1 MKFFI
6 KFRNISIGIG
16 NISIEFGNMSMR
28 MVKMPII

>member
-6 KFRNISIGIG
+6 KFRNISIEFG

-28 MVKMPII
+28 MVKIPIN

>member
-1 MKFFI
+1 MKFFM

-16 NISIEFGNMSMR
+16 NISIEIGNMSMR

>member
-16 NISIEFGNMSMR
+16 NISIEIGNMSMR
-28 MVKMPII
+28 MVKIPII

>member
-6 KFRNISIGIG
+6 KFRNISIEFG

-28 MVKMPII
+28 MVKIPII

>member
-6 KFRNISIGIG
+6 KFRNISIGFG

-28 MVKMPII
+28 MVKIPIN

>member
-1 MKFFI
+1 MKFFM

-16 NISIEFGNMSMR
+16 NMSVEFGNMSMR